1 VLAVGVPAA
10 FTVRERA
17 GGAVAAMV
25 RAFSPMA
32 LAGAG
37 AVGLTGVVSIIFQLN
52 ALSDLWGTGY
62 GRMLLLKLALLSGVA
77 ALGWYNWKR
86 VLPGLGDE
94 PGAHRL
100 TRSARAELGLGAA
113 VLLVTAILVALPT
126 P

>member
-1 VLAVGVPAA
+1 RDG
-10 FTVRERA
+10 A

-32 LAGAG
+32 LAGAA
-37 AVGLTGVVSIIFQLN
+37 AVGLTGVVNIVFQLN

-62 GRMLLLKLALLSGVA
+62 GRVLLLKLALLGGVA
-77 ALGWYNWKR
+77 ALGWYNWRR
-86 VLPGLGDE
+86 VLPALGGE
-94 PGAHRL
+94 PGTQRL
-100 TRSARAELGLGAA
+100 RRSARAELGLGAA